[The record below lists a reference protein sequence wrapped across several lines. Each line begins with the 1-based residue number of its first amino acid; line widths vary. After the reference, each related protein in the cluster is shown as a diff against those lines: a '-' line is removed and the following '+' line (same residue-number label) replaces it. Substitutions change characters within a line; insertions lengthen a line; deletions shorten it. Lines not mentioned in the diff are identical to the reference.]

1 MELTKEQ
8 RDNLITFIDNN
19 DGVANLEDYP
29 TIIRF
34 IQVRTMIDTAFDL
47 NGEQTDDIKEVYAYM
62 MRNGLTNLDLL
73 KKSDKKVKK

>member
-1 MELTKEQ
+1 MEFTKEQ
-8 RDNLITFIDNN
+8 AQELKQFLVGSYADEVLADYDTIVKIIDSN
-19 DGVANLEDYP
+19 
-29 TIIRF
+29 
-34 IQVRTMIDTAFDL
+34 TMTETAFDL